1 MGAPKRNR
9 KKIKRPSE
17 IWNKERI
24 DSEHKLRDDYGLKNL
39 TELWRATSEIRRIR
53 RNVRGVLSGRS
64 GEETGKNIVAR
75 LSRYGVVK
83 EGAVLDDL
91 LGIRPENILERRL
104 QSLVFRLG
112 LAKTMR
118 QARQLVAHGFI
129 SVNGR
134 RAKSPGYLVSKT
146 DEGSIRYYKPI
157 NIEQAQSTQAPAQPS
172 APTESAPEAKAETGE
187 AA

>member
-1 MGAPKRNR
+1 MGAPRRNR
-9 KKIKRPSE
+9 KKIKRPSQ
-17 IWNKERI
+17 IWNRERI
-24 DSEHKLRDDYGLKNL
+24 DSEHKIRDDYGLKNL

-64 GEETGKNIVAR
+64 NEETGKSIVAR
-75 LSRYGVVK
+75 LSRYGIVK

-112 LAKTMR
+112 LAKTMK

-134 RAKSPGYLVSKT
+134 RAKSPGYLVSKSE
-146 DEGSIRYYKPI
+146 EGSIRYYKPI
-157 NIEQAQSTQAPAQPS
+157 NLEQAPAQPA
-172 APTESAPEAKAETGE
+172 APSENPPEVKAEAGAGE
-187 AA
+187 AS